1 VYSCAR
7 ADAWALAVTLFAL
20 LTGDAPWRC
29 ASPVCPYFAYNM
41 CQLRAR
47 TLVQSFPLS
56 AEVQELLRDTLCPEP
71 ELRLDIAG
79 IRARVRMIK
88 RFYPA
93 PSEVKGPRAWQT
105 AARMEASAAN
115 WVECYTHP
123 VRSTWP
129 TAPAASS
136 LGNALPSSDM
146 HPSAASL
153 NLAPLLDD
161 ISRSLEPFSSTLSS
175 GLFFCPSL
183 SASSDTS
190 DDDSSHTPTLPP
202 IRRTSDDLTNLIMNV
217 DILQDVVDRP
227 SELLLLAED
236 QTFDNEEDFG
246 HLHRM
251 LAKTPRPEDFT
262 SVLSSSVVPG
272 KVRKLG
278 YLCMYKR

>member
-1 VYSCAR
+1 MR
-7 ADAWALAVTLFAL
+7 
-20 LTGDAPWRC
+20 
-29 ASPVCPYFAYNM
+29 
-41 CQLRAR
+41 QLRAR

-88 RFYPA
+88 QFYPA

-123 VRSTWP
+123 VRSTRP
-129 TAPAASS
+129 TAPAASFF
-136 LGNALPSSDM
+136 GNALPSSDM
-146 HPSAASL
+146 HSSTASL
-153 NLAPLLDD
+153 NLASLLDD
-161 ISRSLEPFSSTLSS
+161 MSRSLEPSSSTLSS

-190 DDDSSHTPTLPP
+190 DDDSSHTPTLPSMH
-202 IRRTSDDLTNLIMNV
+202 RTSVDLTNLMEV
-217 DILQDVVDRP
+217 DIPQDAVDHP

-236 QTFDNEEDFG
+236 QTFDNEEDFD
-246 HLHRM
+246 HLHIM
-251 LAKTPRPEDFT
+251 LAKTQRPDDFT
-262 SVLSSSVVPG
+262 FVVSSSAVPG
-272 KVRKLG
+272 NVGKPG
-278 YLCMYKR
+278 YICMYEQ